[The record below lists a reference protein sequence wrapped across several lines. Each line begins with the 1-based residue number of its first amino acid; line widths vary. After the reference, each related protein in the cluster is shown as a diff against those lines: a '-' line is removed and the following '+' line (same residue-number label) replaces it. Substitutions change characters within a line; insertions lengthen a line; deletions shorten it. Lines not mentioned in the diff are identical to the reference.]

1 MAKIIFIV
9 TAITFKV
16 AVSSSVTKIF
26 FEVAEITF
34 KVASE
39 ADISLL
45 VAKITFPVSEM
56 IINPLNADPEYTRGQ
71 KMSPCRGTP
80 SILGCRVCFFVFL
93 SVKSMWSDN
102 HEGSLVFA
110 SLTLK

>member
-16 AVSSSVTKIF
+16 AVSSSVTKII

-45 VAKITFPVSEM
+45 VAKITFPVAEM
-56 IINPLNADPEYTRGQ
+56 IIKKDVIT
-71 KMSPCRGTP
+71 
-80 SILGCRVCFFVFL
+80 F
-93 SVKSMWSDN
+93 
-102 HEGSLVFA
+102 
-110 SLTLK
+110 